1 MAKQIGIERAG
12 GEDRLITHYTHHH
25 RRCRSLISRAVLV
38 VLCFALAAN
47 QYQSGSG
54 TVVVAA
60 AAAASTTTP
69 PVQVTRW
76 LGKLSRYVQF
86 RGGKT
91 PLTCQGIMEQDG
103 PPSESTLITWEK
115 QYSPSAWSVRFPTPA
130 EVIDYHVK
138 FVKSESDKN
147 REQLETLLDVPYGS
161 GDRDKVDIYGE
172 NLPPDAPLFVYVHG
186 GYWQMLEK
194 ETSAYPAK
202 PLVDRGVRVMIV
214 GYELCPEVT
223 LEELVRQM
231 KAAGEFVLNYA
242 TENGV
247 RHISIAGHS
256 AGAHLI
262 ASMLDRPFMDAVGE
276 ELALLKDVY
285 LISGVYNVQEL
296 RYTKSVN
303 KDNLL
308 GINDANAKSLSPLY
322 ASYEH
327 LRPIVEQQQGGA
339 LRFHVYV
346 AEHDSDVFR
355 EMAVKMSELL
365 RSYGMRCDL
374 SVLPGLDHFDIVEKL
389 ASADYTITAAILA
402 GVAAAG
408 EKS

>member
-1 MAKQIGIERAG
+1 M
-12 GEDRLITHYTHHH
+12 
-25 RRCRSLISRAVLV
+25 
-38 VLCFALAAN
+38 
-47 QYQSGSG
+47 
-54 TVVVAA
+54 
-60 AAAASTTTP
+60 
-69 PVQVTRW
+69 
-76 LGKLSRYVQF
+76 
-86 RGGKT
+86 
-91 PLTCQGIMEQDG
+91 DG
-103 PPSESTLITWEK
+103 PSESTLLTWEK

-130 EVIDYHVK
+130 EVIDFHVK

-147 REQLETLLDVPYGS
+147 KERLETTLDVPYGS

-172 NLPPDAPLFVYVHG
+172 NLPVDAPLFVYIHG

-202 PLVDRGVRVMIV
+202 PLVDSGVRVMIV

-223 LEELVRQM
+223 LEELVRQI
-231 KAAGEFVLNYA
+231 KVAGEFVLNYA

-247 RHISIAGHS
+247 KHVSIAGHS

-262 ASMLDRPFMDAVGE
+262 LSMLDQMFQNAVGD
-276 ELALLKDVY
+276 ELHLLKDVY

-308 GINDANAKSLSPLY
+308 GINDANAKRLSPLY
-322 ASYEH
+322 ASYDH
-327 LRPIVEQQQGGA
+327 LRSVSEQGGG

-355 EMAVKMSELL
+355 EMSTKMSELL
-365 RSYGMRCDL
+365 RSFGLKSDL

-389 ASADYTITAAILA
+389 TSLDYTITSAILA
-402 GVAAAG
+402 GVAETEG
-408 EKS
+408 MKK